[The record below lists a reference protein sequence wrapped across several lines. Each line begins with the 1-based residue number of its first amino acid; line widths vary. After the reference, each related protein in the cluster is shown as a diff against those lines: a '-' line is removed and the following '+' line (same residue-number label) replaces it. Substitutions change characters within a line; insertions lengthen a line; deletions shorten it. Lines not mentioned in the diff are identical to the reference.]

1 MKPVLL
7 AVAALAAAL
16 LASTS
21 LVIAQTP
28 TSPASPGTATTPS
41 APPAGMPGTAQSA
54 TSAQAQIEASGYTNI
69 KELKRQNDGSW
80 RARATKN
87 NEEVAVSVD
96 STGLVTQMS
105 Q

>member
-1 MKPVLL
+1 MKPILL
-7 AVAALAAAL
+7 AAAAL

-21 LVIAQTP
+21 LVIAQTGI
-28 TSPASPGTATTPS
+28 SPGTATTPS
-41 APPAGMPGTAQSA
+41 VPPAGMPGTAQSA
-54 TSAQAQIEASGYTNI
+54 TSARAQIEASGYTNI
-69 KELKRQNDGSW
+69 KELKRQDDGSW

-87 NEEVAVSVD
+87 NEEVAISVD

>member
-1 MKPVLL
+1 MKPILL
-7 AVAALAAAL
+7 AAAAL

-21 LVIAQTP
+21 LVIAQTG
-28 TSPASPGTATTPS
+28 TSTGTATTPS
-41 APPAGMPGTAQSA
+41 VPPAGMPGTAQSA
-54 TSAQAQIEASGYTNI
+54 TSARAQIEASGYTNI
-69 KELKRQNDGSW
+69 KELKRQDDGSW

-87 NEEVAVSVD
+87 NEEVAISVD

>member
-1 MKPVLL
+1 MKPILL
-7 AVAALAAAL
+7 AAAAL

-21 LVIAQTP
+21 LVIAQTG
-28 TSPASPGTATTPS
+28 TSPGTSSPGTATTPS
-41 APPAGMPGTAQSA
+41 VPPAGMPGTAQSA

>member
-7 AVAALAAAL
+7 AAAAL

-21 LVIAQTP
+21 LVIAQPGTP
-28 TSPASPGTATTPS
+28 PDTATTPS
-41 APPAGMPGTAQSA
+41 VPPAGMPGTAQSA
-54 TSAQAQIEASGYTNI
+54 TSAQTQIEASGYTNI
-69 KELKRQNDGSW
+69 KDLKRQNDGSW

>member
-7 AVAALAAAL
+7 AAATL

-21 LVIAQTP
+21 LVIAQTGAPP
-28 TSPASPGTATTPS
+28 TSPGTATTPS
-41 APPAGMPGTAQSA
+41 VPPAGMPGTAQSA

-69 KELKRQNDGSW
+69 KDLKRQNDGSW

-87 NEEVAVSVD
+87 NEEVAISVD